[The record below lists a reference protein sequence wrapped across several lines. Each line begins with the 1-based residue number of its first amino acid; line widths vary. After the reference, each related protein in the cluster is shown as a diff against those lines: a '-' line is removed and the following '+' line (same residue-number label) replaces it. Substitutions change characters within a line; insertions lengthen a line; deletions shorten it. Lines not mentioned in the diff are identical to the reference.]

1 MIEATLALSRSLGSI
16 DSTVGSTTDKALRAS
31 WYSVKDY
38 PLGEFIGS
46 LWGVHVYARDFGK
59 NEIAMARYLRG
70 VGFKLCNVPRKSCS
84 LESEV
89 GFKALQR
96 NLRNPVACRA
106 SASTLARSCTSS
118 IKESLFLIFAR
129 SVLIPSWLSTSALA
143 RMPA

>member
-1 MIEATLALSRSLGSI
+1 MISARVRSVDQKSSEACSSCMLAP
-16 DSTVGSTTDKALRAS
+16 
-31 WYSVKDY
+31 WYFVKDY

-59 NEIAMARYLRG
+59 NEIALARYLRG

-96 NLRNPVACRA
+96 NLRNHDRQSFAGLLVLRQGLSPWGVHWE
-106 SASTLARSCTSS
+106 SMGSS
-118 IKESLFLIFAR
+118 RVRQGFREK
-129 SVLIPSWLSTSALA
+129 
-143 RMPA
+143 